1 MSKSIDRSAAME
13 ELFDREINRRTA
25 FSHGWID
32 EVREPFVALCIK
44 LEEVVET
51 GKTIFICGNGGSAA
65 QAQHFCAEVVGRY
78 RRDSRPA
85 PAISLTVDTSA
96 LTSLGNDF
104 GFNEVFVR
112 QAQALMR
119 EGDLLI
125 GLSTSGTSAN
135 VVEAL
140 SWAGENGHA
149 TAALTGERGGTIA
162 SISDFCIEIPST
174 ETDLIQ
180 ERHLV
185 LLHIL
190 AEVAERVLTE
200 EQ

>member
-1 MSKSIDRSAAME
+1 MSKSIDRSAVME

-25 FSHGWID
+25 LGHGWID
-32 EVREPFVALCIK
+32 EVRDSFVALCIK
-44 LEEVVET
+44 LEEVVAT

-65 QAQHFCAEVVGRY
+65 QAQHFCAEIVGRY

-104 GFNEVFVR
+104 GFNEVFLR

-140 SWAGENGHA
+140 SWARENGQT
-149 TAALTGERGGTIA
+149 TAALTGEGGGTMASVSDLCIA
-162 SISDFCIEIPST
+162 IPSN

-190 AEVAERVLTE
+190 AEVAERVLTA